1 MNSEW
6 FEKVIK
12 EQIKTCEDV
21 LIGKAKEYAT
31 DDDRLHNFKN
41 AAGMMSC
48 DPKEALAGM
57 MAKHTISVYDMC
69 RSGKNYPIELWNEK
83 ITDHINYLLL
93 LKAIVEEDHW
103 HETLGNEGEKYCNKM
118 LVNEGEKI
126 VKKLNRM
133 AENSIYGLMATNFE
147 FDGKPIEIKKQ
158 EISIDDVIKGLTI
171 CISGDCK
178 DCPYNDNYCSD
189 CGDKLKIDSVEL
201 LEKYKSII
209 GDSTSKNKDESEL
222 DAAISLINEY
232 YSEEFNDKVSLT
244 KDKCDLK
251 HIGLAHTEYN
261 GYAIQVDVDLVNFTL
276 TTLIDNK
283 VYKELKYPSLRRL
296 IDDQLKHL
304 DFDSLVAPIYY
315 LDVVEEKTPKIKED
329 PEALDEAIKSFR
341 QTLKDCATK
350 CKYCYHLLD
359 EFNNIVIKL
368 KEEHHDNT

>member
-69 RSGKNYPIELWNEK
+69 RSGKDYPIELWNEK

-103 HETLGNEGEKYCNKM
+103 HETLGNEGKD
-118 LVNEGEKI
+118 
-126 VKKLNRM
+126 
-133 AENSIYGLMATNFE
+133 NS
-147 FDGKPIEIKKQ
+147 
-158 EISIDDVIKGLTI
+158 
-171 CISGDCK
+171 
-178 DCPYNDNYCSD
+178 
-189 CGDKLKIDSVEL
+189 
-201 LEKYKSII
+201 
-209 GDSTSKNKDESEL
+209 
-222 DAAISLINEY
+222 
-232 YSEEFNDKVSLT
+232 
-244 KDKCDLK
+244 
-251 HIGLAHTEYN
+251 
-261 GYAIQVDVDLVNFTL
+261 
-276 TTLIDNK
+276 
-283 VYKELKYPSLRRL
+283 
-296 IDDQLKHL
+296 
-304 DFDSLVAPIYY
+304 
-315 LDVVEEKTPKIKED
+315 PKIKED

-341 QTLKDCATK
+341 RTLVCCGDAQCEACHHYNLLQIGEK
-350 CKYCYHLLD
+350 CSTGLLS
-359 EFNNIVIKL
+359 EFDNIVIRL